1 MFYVFKYTCFIPLV
15 LALSL
20 LEDRILQFIRLHIFI
35 TMIFKGCILLNN
47 IGSYKITNINGV
59 EIITFLEISQH
70 QTAHRGP
77 DVFLYSNKD
86 LSFYCLDIFVNC
98 EFKRECLTRAKS
110 QN

>member
-20 LEDRILQFIRLHIFI
+20 LDIFI